1 MKRFKKLLAVLLIA
15 AMATGCVKYNA
26 TMDIK
31 KDKSMDFTIIY
42 ALDKSLMGEMS
53 TLKEEDF
60 DELKKE
66 GYTVE
71 KYSEGN
77 FEGFKMIKKIKNID
91 EISTDKDVEFN
102 LSGMMEEN
110 EDNKYMFKVVKNG
123 DKNTYYAK
131 FKFDSNDS
139 GLKDDNDD
147 DEYTNEGGQ
156 ALPDEID
163 DGSSLDAAKEESTDD
178 AVVPSTGSDATTSS
192 LDDMD
197 LSGMMGSMDLSFN
210 VNLPSSAISSNAT
223 SKENNDKKLTWK
235 LNYTGSQTIEFAFEI
250 DPNASDSN
258 MILYIGI
265 GAGVL
270 VLAGVVFA
278 LFSAS
283 KKKKEVAAPVQEI
296 KEETNE

>member
-15 AMATGCVKYNA
+15 ALATGCVKYNA
-26 TMDIK
+26 TLDIK

-42 ALDKSLMGEMS
+42 AFDKSIMGEAS

-60 DELKKE
+60 GELKKE
-66 GYTVE
+66 GYTIE

-77 FEGFKMIKKIKNID
+77 FEGFKIIKKINNID
-91 EISTDKDVEFN
+91 EVSTDKDVEFD

-139 GLKDDNDD
+139 GLKDEEDD

-156 ALPDEID
+156 ALPDEALDSQEEIL
-163 DGSSLDAAKEESTDD
+163 DGTTGG
-178 AVVPSTGSDATTSS
+178 AVVPSTDSEDKTDTSS
-192 LDDMD
+192 LDDLD
-197 LSGMMGSMDLSFN
+197 LSGMMSNLDLSFN
-210 VNLPSSAISSNAT
+210 VNLPSKAISSNAT
-223 SKENNDKKLTWK
+223 TKEDGDKKLSWK
-235 LNYTGSQTIEFAFEI
+235 LNYSGAQTIEFAFEI
-250 DPNASDSN
+250 DPNASNGN
-258 MILYIGI
+258 MLLYVGI

-270 VLAGVVFA
+270 VLAGVAFA
-278 LFSAS
+278 LISAS
-283 KKKKEVAAPVQEI
+283 KKKNNLAAPVQEV
-296 KEETNE
+296 KEETQE